1 MFVAPIR
8 APFPSPVASSGAA
21 AVPWYLAGGVALANV
36 VAAYQPIGAAS
47 LAASY
52 SNLANPG
59 TNDAAPGVAPTW
71 ASATG
76 WTFNGST
83 QYLTSGIAPASG
95 YSVVIRISGG
105 PTSGNNQYAL
115 ASYDGTGNTYFRI
128 ILRDAGRC
136 IYNNGNTTLVDT
148 EAAQAAGV
156 WGMTPTDA
164 YRDGTSQGS
173 LGGWSG
179 TNTRPIY
186 IGARN
191 LAGTADAF
199 TAFNCLAYALYN
211 TALTG
216 AQVAAITTAAAALT
230 G

>member
-1 MFVAPIR
+1 MFSGAFR
-8 APFPSPVASSGAA
+8 APFVSPLASAGAA
-21 AVPWYLAGGVALANV
+21 ATPWYLAGGVALANV

-59 TNDAAPGVAPTW
+59 TNNAAPGVAPTH

-76 WTFNGST
+76 WTFNGTT
-83 QYLTSGIAPASG
+83 QYLSTPNPASG
-95 YSVVIRISGG
+95 YSVVIRLSNA
-105 PTSGNNQYAL
+105 PTAGNNHYAF
-115 ASYDGTGNTYFRI
+115 ASYAGTGNTYFRI
-128 ILRDAGRC
+128 IVRDAGRC
-136 IYNNGNTTLVDT
+136 IYNNGGTTLLDT
-148 EAAQAAGV
+148 EAASAAAV

-164 YRDGTSQGS
+164 YKDGVSQGS
-173 LGGWSG
+173 VGGWSG
-179 TNTRPIY
+179 TNSRPVFIA
-186 IGARN
+186 ARN
-191 LAGTADAF
+191 LDGTADAF

-216 AQVAAITTAAAALT
+216 TQMSAIMTAAAALT